1 MANRLFTGTTCSLGG
16 VVTFVADDTV
26 IIANPLNRIYQLGDG
41 TCITLTASG
50 DTTTNNTTAGIFY
63 GPYTSCTQCITPVNS
78 AGVTSVNC
86 DSCDGVTGV
95 TITQVPHAIYT
106 NGQNRAISQNN
117 TVTIGGMNGLN
128 S

>member
-26 IIANPLNRIYQLGDG
+26 IIENPLNRIYQLGDG

-50 DTTTNNTTAGIFY
+50 ATTTNKTTAGIFY

-86 DSCDGVTGV
+86 VDCGTGTVTAS
-95 TITQVPHAIYT
+95 TMPHAVYT

-117 TVTIGGMNGLN
+117 TVTIGGPNGLN